1 MSSIKTSMPDYS
13 MFKAM
18 SIIVSKLLVLLIIVL
33 AFFGINI
40 FVFLAM
46 GKDELKKIID
56 RITEIVEYLALHFV
70 NDIKK
75 TFTFIKPNL
84 EEKHKDKEQEK
95 HKDKDKEKEKQQM
108 THVNINKTQKDNN
121 KLYKPD
127 DAYSSIQYIKKAGT
141 LALCNI
147 GIGNNC
153 ISGNIFPSINRV

>member
-1 MSSIKTSMPDYS
+1 MSIINTAIPDYS
-13 MFKAM
+13 IFKAM

-40 FVFLAM
+40 FVFLAI
-46 GKDELKKIID
+46 GKDELKKIIGS
-56 RITEIVEYLALHFV
+56 ITEIVEYLALHFV

-75 TFTFIKPNL
+75 TFTFTFTKLNL
-84 EEKHKDKEQEK
+84 EEKHKDKQQ
-95 HKDKDKEKEKQQM
+95 KQQDQQLKK
-108 THVNINKTQKDNN
+108 VNIINKNQTDNN

-127 DAYSSIQYIKKAGT
+127 DAYSSIQYIKKVGT

-153 ISGNIFPSINRV
+153 ISGNIFPSNRV